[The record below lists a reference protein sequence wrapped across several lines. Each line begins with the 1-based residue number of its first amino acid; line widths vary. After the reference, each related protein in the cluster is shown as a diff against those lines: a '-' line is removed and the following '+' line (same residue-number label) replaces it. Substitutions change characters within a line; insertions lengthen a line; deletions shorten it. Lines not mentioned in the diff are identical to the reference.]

1 MKEYLYFDKIIK
13 SPDDLNRTLMFG
25 EGAFETFRYK
35 QQLPV
40 FISRHL
46 ARLKK
51 TSKLLGIK
59 FPGDLYVET
68 TIEKFVQ
75 EHKSD
80 HFNNVIKDLIV
91 KVVLFS
97 AGGAAYSDPS
107 DTTIL
112 CVSIKEDDSQR
123 KQTNSLTIGK
133 SRVSSTDIFNAHK
146 TTNYLRSSIER
157 RLAVASGFDT
167 KNDRSKD
174 SAKLLSW
181 GLRTFD
187 TIQVTK
193 KNEPFIKLKVWLG
206 KNENVNAVTYESVYL
221 TIPKRKKNTIKA
233 VIEYNNNLSAPIKK
247 GDKIGVLNVFIKDE
261 LKKEI
266 DVFSNENIKKAN
278 IFSRLLKSFNFL
290 VWGDV

>member
-97 AGGAAYSDPS
+97 GGGAAYSDPS

-157 RLAVASGFDT
+157 RLAVASGFDDAVLLNE
-167 KNDRSKD
+167 KNMVVETTAGNFFWIKGRNVFTP
-174 SAKLLSW
+174 ALSTGALNGIIR
-181 GLRTFD
+181 GL
-187 TIQVTK
+187 ILEVCK
-193 KNEPFIKLKVWLG
+193 KNKIRVLEGEYEAGSIIFPEAMFITNSARGIVEVLNLNDTTKPTRTQKLFP
-206 KNENVNAVTYESVYL
+206 
-221 TIPKRKKNTIKA
+221 I
-233 VIEYNNNLSAPIKK
+233 IKK
-247 GDKIGVLNVFIKDE
+247 D
-261 LKKEI
+261 
-266 DVFSNENIKKAN
+266 
-278 IFSRLLKSFNFL
+278 LLEAL
-290 VWGDV
+290 GWT